1 MLHMCTCLKDSESW
15 IDQTREQNQG
25 IKWWHGLT
33 TKNAKKQPNT
43 NCEYVC
49 TKNVFLWNT
58 LFVFCIIVVYLY
70 SIYIYIQ
77 SNIQIQNDYIV
88 QRSSDLTFLSNFPKN
103 DRTIERSFVEK
114 RLGTILT
121 LPRLTSLPFIAST
134 SHCLNFELLQP
145 HITLSILTSHQLLPL
160 HMNSTSHC
168 LNFALP

>member
-1 MLHMCTCLKDSESW
+1 MMTWVD
-15 IDQTREQNQG
+15 DQ
-25 IKWWHGLT
+25 KCKKT
-33 TKNAKKQPNT
+33 TKHKLRICLHEECVFVKHIIRILH
-43 NCEYVC
+43 NC
-49 TKNVFLWNT
+49 
-58 LFVFCIIVVYLY
+58 CICIQ
-70 SIYIYIQ
+70 YIYIQ